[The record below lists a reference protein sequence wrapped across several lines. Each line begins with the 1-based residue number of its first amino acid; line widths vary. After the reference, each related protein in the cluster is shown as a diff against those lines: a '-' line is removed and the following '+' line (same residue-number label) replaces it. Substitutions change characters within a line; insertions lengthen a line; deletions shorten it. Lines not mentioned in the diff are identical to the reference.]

1 MGGFMNIQLQ
11 NAMMNN
17 NQSYGMY
24 QNNLMHTGDPRD
36 ESDCNQLY
44 QGLGINGEAVF
55 PTAGGQQGEEHKRHI
70 IPEDS

>member
-1 MGGFMNIQLQ
+1 MHGNILPLPEINNNLFSSVGGQKNMGGFMNIQLQ

-44 QGLGINGEAVF
+44 
-55 PTAGGQQGEEHKRHI
+55 
-70 IPEDS
+70 